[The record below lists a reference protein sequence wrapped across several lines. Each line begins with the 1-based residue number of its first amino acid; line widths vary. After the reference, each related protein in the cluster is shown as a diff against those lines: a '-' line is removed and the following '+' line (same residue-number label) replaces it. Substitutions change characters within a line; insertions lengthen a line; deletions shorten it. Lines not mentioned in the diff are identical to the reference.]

1 MSLPS
6 VVDVVP
12 LADDFIRINVDR
24 TDAASEKLLIYL
36 IFKCKLEQIASLCVF
51 FMRSN
56 PTQLANQYSRVFIHC
71 VIHESP
77 KKNNLTRVND

>member
-24 TDAASEKLLIYL
+24 TDEASEKLLIYL
-36 IFKCKLEQIASLCVF
+36 IFKCKLERIASLCVF
-51 FMRSN
+51 LWGRIRPN
-56 PTQLANQYSRVFIHC
+56 
-71 VIHESP
+71 
-77 KKNNLTRVND
+77 